1 VSPRAECYLGSVT
14 LSARQVYSFDEY
26 VDLDADS
33 RVKHEFLDGLVWA
46 MAGGSPEHAAVA
58 AAVSAAL
65 SAELRGRPCRVF
77 SSDLRVRV
85 RATGLATY
93 PDVTVICGKL
103 ELDPSDRRG
112 QTVVNPRVVVEV
124 LSPSTEVYDRGEKLA
139 HYKRVESL
147 EDIVLVAHDR
157 RHIEVWHR
165 EGDSWSLELAHDG
178 GIARLTS
185 IDCALAVA
193 EVYANPLAR

>member
-1 VSPRAECYLGSVT
+1 VT
-14 LSARQVYSFDEY
+14 LPARQVYSFDEY
-26 VDLDADS
+26 VELDADS

-46 MAGGSPEHAAVA
+46 MAGGSPEHAGLA
-58 AAVSAAL
+58 AAISAAL

-93 PDVTVICGKL
+93 PDVTVVCGKL
-103 ELDPSDRRG
+103 EMDPSDRRA

-139 HYKRVESL
+139 HYKQIDSL

-157 RHIEVWHR
+157 RQIEVWHR
-165 EGDSWSLELAHDG
+165 EGSSWSLALAQDG
-178 GIARLTS
+178 SAVKLTS
-185 IDCALAVA
+185 IDCTLVVA
-193 EVYANPLAR
+193 EVYANPLAV